1 MRMLLIHSDYLEYE
15 VKDKALKNPEPISEE
30 QKKGRL
36 EEVLAVFISVEKVDE
51 TNPDEVVEKAVNE
64 IKDVASQVKAENV
77 FVYPFA
83 HLSSELAKPDIALE
97 VLREVEEKLREEGF
111 NVKRAPFGYYKA
123 FKLSCKGHPLAELS
137 RTIVPSGEAKAEEEI
152 PEALKK
158 EEEELVSYWYIL
170 TPEGELIE
178 VDKFDF
184 TGHEN
189 LRKFANYEISK
200 SRIADR
206 EPPHVRIMLEQELV
220 DYEPGSDPGN
230 LRYYP
235 KGRLIKGLLEQYVT
249 EKVVEYGAMEVE
261 TPIMYDFEHPALE
274 KYLNR
279 FPARQ
284 YIVKSGDKKFFLR
297 FAACFGQFLIKKDAI
312 ISYRNLPLRMY
323 ELTRYSFR
331 REKSGELSGLR
342 RLRAFTMPDM
352 HTVARD
358 LKQAMAEFKKQY
370 KLSMEVLKGVGLTP
384 EDYEVAIRFTE
395 DFWNENRDFIV
406 ELAKII
412 GKPVLIEMWKQR
424 FFYFILKFEF
434 NFVDN
439 LDKAA
444 ALSTV
449 QIDVEN
455 AERFGITYYDE
466 DGKEKYPLI
475 LHCSPS
481 GAIERV
487 MYAILEKQA
496 KLQSKGIKP
505 MFPLWLSPIQVR
517 VIPVSEEV
525 LDYALYVAGKLE
537 GAKIRVDVDDTSD
550 RLNKKIRKAEKEWIP
565 YVIVVGRNEK
575 EQNTITVRRRSDGKQ
590 GEMQL
595 EDLIREIRSQTE
607 GFPYKPRPLPLLLSK
622 RPKFRG

>member
-15 VKDKALKNPEPISEE
+15 VKDKALKKPEEISEE

-36 EEVLAVFISVEKVDE
+36 EEVLAAFISVEKIDE
-51 TNPDEVVEKAVNE
+51 QNPEEVVEKAVKE
-64 IKDVASQVKAENV
+64 IEDVASQVKTKNM

-83 HLSSELAKPDIALE
+83 HLSSELGSPDIALKILKE
-97 VLREVEEKLREEGF
+97 IEERLKEKGY
-111 NVKRAPFGYYKA
+111 NVRRAPFGYYKA

-137 RTIVPSGEAKAEEEI
+137 RTITPGEAKKGEEV

-158 EEEELVSYWYIL
+158 EEELVSYWYIL

-184 TGHEN
+184 SGHEN
-189 LRKFANYEISK
+189 LKKFANYEISK
-200 SRIADR
+200 SRVAEK
-206 EPPHVRIMLEQELV
+206 EPPHVKMMLEQELV
-220 DYEPGSDPGN
+220 DYEEGSDPGN

-235 KGRLIKGLLEQYVT
+235 KGRLIKSLLENYVT
-249 EKVVEYGAMEVE
+249 EKVIEYGAMEVE

-284 YIVKSGDKKFFLR
+284 YVVKSGDKKFFLR
-297 FAACFGQFLIKKDAI
+297 FAACFGQFLIKKDAT
-312 ISYRNLPLRMY
+312 ISYRHLPLRMY

-331 REKSGELSGLR
+331 REKRGELSGLR

-352 HTVARD
+352 HTVAKD
-358 LKQAMAEFKKQY
+358 LQQAMEEFKKQY
-370 KLSMEVLKGVGLTP
+370 KLSMEVLRGVGLTP

-395 DFWNENRDFIV
+395 DFWNENKDFIV
-406 ELAKII
+406 ELARII

-455 AERFGITYYDE
+455 AQRFGITYYDE
-466 DGKEKYPLI
+466 NGEEKYPLI

-496 KLQSKGIKP
+496 KLMKQGKKP
-505 MFPLWLSPIQVR
+505 MYPLWLSPIQVR
-517 VIPVSEEV
+517 VIPVSDKY

-537 GAKIRVDVDDTSD
+537 GAKIRVDVDDRNE
-550 RLNKKIRKAEKEWIP
+550 RLNKKIREAEKEWVP
-565 YVIVVGRNEK
+565 YIVVVGENEK
-575 EQNTITVRRRSDGKQ
+575 RMGVITVRKREGGQ
-590 GEMQL
+590 YEMHI
-595 EDLIREIRSQTE
+595 EDLIKEIKQKTE
-607 GFPYKPRPLPLLLSK
+607 GFPYKPRPLPLLVSM

>member
-15 VKDKALKNPEPISEE
+15 VKDRAIRNPEPIGDEE
-30 QKKGRL
+30 RKGRL
-36 EEVLAVFISVEKVDE
+36 DEVLAVFVSVEKVDE
-51 TNPDEVVEKAVNE
+51 GGQEEVVEKALAE
-64 IKDVASQVKAENV
+64 IKDVAGRVGTKKV

-83 HLSSELAKPDIALE
+83 HLSSELAEPGTALE
-97 VLREVEEKLREEGF
+97 ILRMIEKRLREEGF
-111 NVKRAPFGYYKA
+111 EVKRAPFGYYKA

-137 RTIVPSGEAKAEEEI
+137 RTIVPEGKVNVEERNV
-152 PEALKK
+152 ALEK
-158 EEEELVSYWYIL
+158 EEELKSYWYVL
-170 TPEGELIE
+170 TPEGELVE
-178 VDKFDF
+178 VEKFDF

-189 LRKFANYEISK
+189 LRKFANYEINK
-200 SRIADR
+200 NRAADK
-206 EPPHVRIMLEQELV
+206 EPPHVRIMLEHELA

-249 EKVVEYGAMEVE
+249 EKVIEYGAMEVE

-284 YIVKSGDKKFFLR
+284 YVVKSGDKKFFLR
-297 FAACFGQFLIKKDAI
+297 FAACFGQFLIKKDAT

-331 REKSGELSGLR
+331 REKRGELSGLR

-352 HTVARD
+352 HTVAGD
-358 LKQAMAEFKKQY
+358 LRQAMDEFKKQY
-370 KLSMEVLKGVGLTP
+370 RLSMEVLKGVGLTP
-384 EDYEVAIRFTE
+384 EDYEVAIRFTR
-395 DFWNENRDFIV
+395 DFWEAHRDFIV
-406 ELAKII
+406 ELARII
-412 GKPVLIEMWKQR
+412 NKPVLVEMWDQR

-466 DGKEKYPLI
+466 EGKERYPLI

-487 MYAILEKQA
+487 MYAMLEKQA
-496 KLQSKGIKP
+496 RLQAKGVKP
-505 MFPLWLSPIQVR
+505 AFPLWLSPIQAR
-517 VIPVSEEV
+517 VIPVDEGV

-537 GAKIRVDVDDTSD
+537 GAGIRVDVDDTGD
-550 RLNKKIRKAEKEWIP
+550 RLGKKIRKAEKEWIP
-565 YVIVVGRNEK
+565 YIIVVGGREK
-575 EQNTITVRRRSDGKQ
+575 EGNTITVRKRSGENR
-590 GEMQL
+590 EMQL
-595 EDLIREIRSQTE
+595 EDLIREIKGQTE
-607 GFPYKPRPLPLLLSK
+607 GFPYRPRPLPLLLSR

>member
-15 VKDKALKNPEPISEE
+15 VKDKALKKPEEISEE

-36 EEVLAVFISVEKVDE
+36 EEVLAAFISVEKIDE
-51 TNPDEVVEKAVNE
+51 QNPEEVVEKAVKE
-64 IKDVASQVKAENV
+64 IEDVASQVKTKNI

-83 HLSSELAKPDIALE
+83 HLSSELGSPDIALKILKE
-97 VLREVEEKLREEGF
+97 IEERLKEKGY
-111 NVKRAPFGYYKA
+111 NVRRAPFGYYKA

-137 RTIVPSGEAKAEEEI
+137 RTITPGEAKKGEEV

-158 EEEELVSYWYIL
+158 EEELVSYWYIL

-184 TGHEN
+184 SGHEN
-189 LRKFANYEISK
+189 LKKFANYEISK
-200 SRIADR
+200 SRVAEK
-206 EPPHVRIMLEQELV
+206 EPPHVKMMLEQELV
-220 DYEPGSDPGN
+220 DYEEGSDPGN

-235 KGRLIKGLLEQYVT
+235 KGRLIKSLLENYVT
-249 EKVVEYGAMEVE
+249 EKVIEYGAMEVE

-284 YIVKSGDKKFFLR
+284 YVVKSGDKKFFLR
-297 FAACFGQFLIKKDAI
+297 FAACFGQFLIKKDAT
-312 ISYRNLPLRMY
+312 ISYRHLPLRMY

-331 REKSGELSGLR
+331 REKRGELSGLR

-352 HTVARD
+352 HTVAKD
-358 LKQAMAEFKKQY
+358 LQQAMEEFKKQY
-370 KLSMEVLKGVGLTP
+370 KLSMEVLRGVGLTP

-395 DFWNENRDFIV
+395 DFWNENKDFIV
-406 ELAKII
+406 ELARII
-412 GKPVLIEMWKQR
+412 GKPVLIEMWKQK

-455 AERFGITYYDE
+455 AQRFGITYYDE
-466 DGKEKYPLI
+466 NGEEKYPLI

-496 KLQSKGIKP
+496 KLMKQGKKP
-505 MFPLWLSPIQVR
+505 MYPLWLSPIQVR
-517 VIPVSEEV
+517 VIPVSDKY

-537 GAKIRVDVDDTSD
+537 GAKIRVDVDDRNE
-550 RLNKKIRKAEKEWIP
+550 RLNKKIREAEKEWVP
-565 YVIVVGRNEK
+565 YIVVVGENEK
-575 EQNTITVRRRSDGKQ
+575 RMGVITVRKREGGQ
-590 GEMQL
+590 YEMHI
-595 EDLIREIRSQTE
+595 EDLIKEIKQKTE
-607 GFPYKPRPLPLLLSK
+607 GFPYKPRPLPLLVSM

>member
-15 VKDKALKNPEPISEE
+15 VKDKALKKPEEISKE

-36 EEVLAVFISVEKVDE
+36 DEVLAVFVSVEKVDE
-51 TNPDEVVEKAVNE
+51 QNPEEVVEKAVAE
-64 IKDVASQVKAENV
+64 IKDVASQVKAQNI

-83 HLSSELAKPDIALE
+83 HLSSELASPDAALKI
-97 VLREVEEKLREEGF
+97 LKAIEEKLKEEDF

-123 FKLSCKGHPLAELS
+123 FRISCKGHPLAELS
-137 RTIVPSGEAKAEEEI
+137 RTVVPGEVKKEEEI

-158 EEEELVSYWYIL
+158 EEELVSYWYIL

-184 TGHEN
+184 TGYEN
-189 LRKFANYEISK
+189 LKKFANYEISK
-200 SRIADR
+200 SRIAEK
-206 EPPHVRIMLEQELV
+206 EPPHVKIMLEQELV

-235 KGRLIKGLLEQYVT
+235 KGRLIKSLLEQYVT
-249 EKVVEYGAMEVE
+249 EKVIEYGAMEVE

-284 YIVKSGDKKFFLR
+284 YIVKSGDKKYFLR
-297 FAACFGQFLIKKDAI
+297 FAACFGQFLIKKDAT
-312 ISYRNLPLRMY
+312 ISYKHLPLRMY

-331 REKSGELSGLR
+331 REKRGELSGLR

-352 HTVARD
+352 HTVAKD
-358 LKQAMAEFKKQY
+358 LKQAMEEFKKQY

-395 DFWNENRDFIV
+395 DFWNENKDFII
-406 ELAKII
+406 ELVKII

-496 KLQSKGIKP
+496 KLRNQGKKP
-505 MFPLWLSPIQVR
+505 MYPLWLSPIQVR
-517 VIPVSEEV
+517 VIPVGEEY
-525 LDYALYVAGKLE
+525 LDYALYIAGRLE
-537 GAKIRVDVDDTSD
+537 GAKIRADVDDTSD
-550 RLNKKIRKAEKEWIP
+550 RLTKKIRRAEKEWIP
-565 YVIVVGRNEK
+565 YIIVVGENEK
-575 EQNTITVRRRSDGKQ
+575 RQGIITVRKREDGRQ
-590 GEMQL
+590 YEMQL
-595 EDLIREIRSQTE
+595 EDLIKEIRQKTE
-607 GFPYKPRPLPLLLSK
+607 GFPYKPRPLPLLLSQ

>member
-30 QKKGRL
+30 QRKGRL
-36 EEVLAVFISVEKVDE
+36 DEVLAVFISVERVDE
-51 TNPDEVVEKAVNE
+51 TNPEEVVEKALTE
-64 IKDVASQVKAENV
+64 IKDVAGQVKASRV

-83 HLSSELAKPDIALE
+83 HLSSELAKPDVALD
-97 VLREVEEKLREEGF
+97 VLRKLEERLREEGF
-111 NVKRAPFGYYKA
+111 EVKRAPFGYYKA

-137 RTIVPSGEAKAEEEI
+137 RTIVPTGEVKAEEV

-158 EEEELVSYWYIL
+158 EEELVSYWYIL

-206 EPPHVRIMLEQELV
+206 EPPHVRIMLDHELV

-284 YIVKSGDKKFFLR
+284 YVVKSGDKKFFLR
-297 FAACFGQFLIKKDAI
+297 FAACFGQFLIKKDAT
-312 ISYRNLPLRMY
+312 ISYRHLPLRMY

-352 HTVARD
+352 HTVAKD

-384 EDYEVAIRFTE
+384 EDYEVAIRFTR
-395 DFWNENRDFIV
+395 DFWEANKDFVV
-406 ELAKII
+406 ELARII
-412 GKPVLIEMWKQR
+412 GKPVLIEMWDQR

-455 AERFGITYYDE
+455 AQRFGITYYDE
-466 DGKEKYPLI
+466 EGKEKHPLI

-496 KLQSKGIKP
+496 KLQAKGVKP
-505 MFPLWLSPIQVR
+505 MLPLWLSPIQVR
-517 VIPVSEEV
+517 VIPVSDEV

-537 GAKIRVDVDDTSD
+537 GAKIRVDVDDTGD

-590 GEMQL
+590 VEMQL
-595 EDLIREIRSQTE
+595 EDLIKEIRSQTE

>member
-1 MRMLLIHSDYLEYE
+1 MRILLIHSDYLEYE
-15 VKDKALKNPEPISEE
+15 VKDKALKKPEEISEN

-36 EEVLAVFISVEKVDE
+36 DEVLAVFMSVEKVDE
-51 TNPDEVVEKAVNE
+51 QNPEEIVEKAVKE
-64 IKDVASQVKAENV
+64 IEEVVSQVKTNNI

-83 HLSSELAKPDIALE
+83 HLSSELGSPEVALRILKE
-97 VLREVEEKLREEGF
+97 IENELKNKGY
-111 NVKRAPFGYYKA
+111 NVRRAPFGYYKA

-137 RTIVPSGEAKAEEEI
+137 RTIVPGEAKKEEEV

-158 EEEELVSYWYIL
+158 EEELVSYWYIL
-170 TPEGELIE
+170 TPEGELVE

-184 TGHEN
+184 SGYEN
-189 LRKFANYEISK
+189 LKKFANYEINK
-200 SRIADR
+200 SRVVTE
-206 EPPHVRIMLEQELV
+206 EPPHVKIMLEQELV
-220 DYEPGSDPGN
+220 DYEEGSDPGN

-235 KGRLIKGLLEQYVT
+235 KGRLIKSLLENYVT
-249 EKVVEYGAMEVE
+249 EKVIEYGAMEVE

-284 YIVKSGDKKFFLR
+284 YVVKSGDKRFFLR
-297 FAACFGQFLIKKDAI
+297 FAACFGQFLIKKDAT
-312 ISYRNLPLRMY
+312 ISYRHLPLRMY

-331 REKSGELSGLR
+331 REKRGELSGLR

-352 HTVARD
+352 HTVAKN
-358 LKQAMAEFKKQY
+358 LQQAMEEFKKQY

-395 DFWNENRDFIV
+395 DFWNENKDFIV
-406 ELAKII
+406 DLTRII

-455 AERFGITYYDE
+455 SQRFGITYYDE
-466 DGKEKYPLI
+466 EGQEKYPLL

-496 KLQSKGIKP
+496 KLMKKGKKP
-505 MFPLWLSPIQVR
+505 MYPLWLSPIQVR
-517 VIPVSEEV
+517 VIPVSEKY
-525 LDYALYVAGKLE
+525 LDYALYIAGKLE
-537 GAKIRVDVDDTSD
+537 GAKIRADVDDRNE
-550 RLNKKIRKAEKEWIP
+550 RLNKKIREAEKEWIP
-565 YVIVVGRNEK
+565 YIIVVGENEK
-575 EQNTITVRRRSDGKQ
+575 RMGVITVRKREDNKQ
-590 GEMQL
+590 YEIHV
-595 EDLIREIRSQTE
+595 EDLIKEIRQKTE
-607 GFPYKPRPLPLLLSK
+607 GFPYKPRPLPPLVSM

>member
-1 MRMLLIHSDYLEYE
+1 MRLLLIHSDYVEYE
-15 VKDKALKNPEPISEE
+15 VRDKAIKNPEPVPEE
-30 QKKGRL
+30 KLKGRL
-36 EEVLAVFISVEKVDE
+36 DEVLVAFASVEKYDE
-51 TNPDEVVEKAVNE
+51 ADPEFVVSKAVSE
-64 IKDVASQVKAENV
+64 IENV
-77 FVYPFA
+77 AEQVGTGRIMVYPFA
-83 HLSSELAKPDIALE
+83 HLSSELGKPDVALKI
-97 VLREVEEKLREEGF
+97 LREVEEKLKEDGYDVE
-111 NVKRAPFGYYKA
+111 RAPFGYYKA

-137 RTIVPSGEAKAEEEI
+137 RTIRPETAGEVEERNV
-152 PEALKK
+152 ALEK
-158 EEEELVSYWYIL
+158 EEKELRSYWYIL
-170 TPEGELIE
+170 TPEGELVE

-200 SRIADR
+200 SRVADR
-206 EPPHVRIMLEQELV
+206 EPPHVRLMLEHELV
-220 DYEPGSDPGN
+220 DYEPGSDGGN

-235 KGRLIKGLLEQYVT
+235 KGRLIKALLEQYVT
-249 EKVVEYGAMEVE
+249 EKVINYGAMEVE

-352 HTVARD
+352 HTVAAD
-358 LKQAMAEFKKQY
+358 LKQAMDEFKKQY
-370 KLSMEVLKGVGLTP
+370 KLSMEVLEGIGLTP
-384 EDYEVAIRFTE
+384 KDYEAAVRFTR
-395 DFWNENRDFIV
+395 DFWEEHRDFIV

-412 GKPVLIEMWKQR
+412 GKPILIEMWDQR

-466 DGKEKYPLI
+466 EGKERYPLI

-487 MYAILEKQA
+487 MYAILEHQA
-496 KLQSKGIKP
+496 KLQAKGIKP

-517 VIPVSEEV
+517 VIPVNEEFM
-525 LDYALYVAGKLE
+525 DYALYVAGVIE
-537 GAKIRVDVDDTSD
+537 GEGVRVDIDDTSD
-550 RLNKKIRKAEKEWIP
+550 RLGKKIRKAEKEWIP
-565 YVIVVGRNEK
+565 YIVVVGANEK
-575 EQNTITVRRRSDGKQ
+575 EQGTITVRRREDGGQ
-590 GEMQL
+590 VEL
-595 EDLIREIRSQTE
+595 RVEELIREIKAKTE
-607 GFPYKPRPLPLLLSK
+607 GFPKRPRPLPLLLSR

>member
-15 VKDKALKNPEPISEE
+15 VKDKALKNPEPIGEE

-36 EEVLAVFISVEKVDE
+36 EEVLAVFMSVEKADE
-51 TNPDEVVEKAVNE
+51 TNPDEVVEKAVIE
-64 IKDVASQVKAENV
+64 IKDVASQVKADRI

-83 HLSSELAKPDIALE
+83 HLSSELAKPDVALK
-97 VLREVEEKLREEGF
+97 VLQRIEERLREESF
-111 NVKRAPFGYYKA
+111 EVKRAPFGYYKA

-137 RTIVPSGEAKAEEEI
+137 RTIVPNGEAVLKEERNI
-152 PEALKK
+152 ALEK
-158 EEEELVSYWYIL
+158 EEELKSYWYVL
-170 TPEGELIE
+170 TPEGELVE
-178 VDKFDF
+178 VEKFDF

-200 SRIADR
+200 NRIADR
-206 EPPHVRIMLEQELV
+206 EPPHVRFMLEHELV
-220 DYEPGSDPGN
+220 DYEPGSDGGN

-249 EKVVEYGAMEVE
+249 EKVIEYGAMEVE

-284 YIVKSGDKKFFLR
+284 YVVKSGDKKFFLR
-297 FAACFGQFLIKKDAI
+297 FAACFGQFLIKKDAT

-352 HTVARD
+352 HTVAKD
-358 LKQAMAEFKKQY
+358 LKQAMDEFKKQY
-370 KLSMEVLKGVGLTP
+370 KLSMEVLRGVGLTP
-384 EDYEVAIRFTE
+384 EDYEVAIRFTR
-395 DFWNENRDFIV
+395 DFWEENRDFVIG
-406 ELAKII
+406 LTNII
-412 GKPVLIEMWKQR
+412 GKPVLIEMWDQR

-455 AERFGITYYDE
+455 AERFGITYYNE
-466 DGKEKYPLI
+466 EGKEEYPLI

-496 KLQSKGIKP
+496 KLQAKGVKP
-505 MFPLWLSPIQVR
+505 SFPLWLSPIQVR
-517 VIPVSEEV
+517 VIPVGEDV
-525 LDYALYVAGKLE
+525 MDYALYVAGKLE
-537 GAKIRVDVDDTSD
+537 GAKIRVDVDDTND

-565 YVIVVGRNEK
+565 YIVVVGRNEK
-575 EQNTITVRRRSDGKQ
+575 EQNTVTVRRRSGGRQ
-590 GEMQL
+590 VEMQL
-595 EDLIREIRSQTE
+595 EDLIKEIKGQIE
-607 GFPYKPRPLPLLLSK
+607 GFPYRPRPLPLLLSR
-622 RPKFRG
+622 RPRFRG

>member
-15 VKDKALKNPEPISEE
+15 VKDKALKNPEPIKSED
-30 QKKGRL
+30 KKGRL
-36 EEVLAVFISVEKVDE
+36 DEVLAVFISVEKADE
-51 TNPDEVVEKAVNE
+51 TNPEEVVEKALTE
-64 IKDVASQVKAENV
+64 IKDVAGQIKVSRV

-83 HLSSELAKPDIALE
+83 HLSSELAKPDVALE
-97 VLREVEEKLREEGF
+97 VLRKIEEKLKEEGF
-111 NVKRAPFGYYKA
+111 EVKRAPFGYYKA

-137 RTIVPSGEAKAEEEI
+137 RTIIPTGEVKAEEV
-152 PEALKK
+152 PEALKR
-158 EEEELVSYWYIL
+158 EEELVSYWYIL

-206 EPPHVRIMLEQELV
+206 EPPHVRIMLDHELV

-284 YIVKSGDKKFFLR
+284 YVVKSGDKKFFLR
-297 FAACFGQFLIKKDAI
+297 FAACFGQFLIKKDAT
-312 ISYRNLPLRMY
+312 ISYRHLPLRMY

-352 HTVARD
+352 HTVAKD
-358 LKQAMAEFKKQY
+358 LKQAMDEFKKQY
-370 KLSMEVLKGVGLTP
+370 KLSMEVLRGVGLTP
-384 EDYEVAIRFTE
+384 DDYEVAIRFTE
-395 DFWNENRDFIV
+395 DFWNENRDFVV
-406 ELAKII
+406 ELARII

-455 AERFGITYYDE
+455 AQRFGIAYYDE
-466 DGKEKYPLI
+466 EGKERHPLI

-487 MYAILEKQA
+487 MYAVLEKQA
-496 KLQSKGIKP
+496 KLQAKGVKP
-505 MFPLWLSPIQVR
+505 MLPLWLSPIQVR
-517 VIPVSEEV
+517 VIPVSDEV

-537 GAKIRVDVDDTSD
+537 GAKIRVDVDDTGD

-565 YVIVVGRNEK
+565 YVVVVGRNEK

-590 GEMQL
+590 VEMQL

-607 GFPYKPRPLPLLLSK
+607 GFPYKPRPLPLLLSR

>member
-1 MRMLLIHSDYLEYE
+1 MRILLIHSDYLEYE
-15 VKDKALKNPEPISEE
+15 VKDKALKKPEEISEN

-36 EEVLAVFISVEKVDE
+36 DEVLAVFMSVEKVDE
-51 TNPDEVVEKAVNE
+51 QNPEEIVKKAVKEIEEVV
-64 IKDVASQVKAENV
+64 SQVKTNNI

-83 HLSSELAKPDIALE
+83 HLSSELGSPEVALRILKE
-97 VLREVEEKLREEGF
+97 IENELKNKGY
-111 NVKRAPFGYYKA
+111 NVRRAPFGYYKA

-137 RTIVPSGEAKAEEEI
+137 RTIVPGEAKKEEEV

-158 EEEELVSYWYIL
+158 EEELVSYWYIL
-170 TPEGELIE
+170 TPEGELVE

-184 TGHEN
+184 SGYEN
-189 LRKFANYEISK
+189 LKKFANYEINK
-200 SRIADR
+200 SRVVTE
-206 EPPHVRIMLEQELV
+206 EPPHVKIMLEQELV
-220 DYEPGSDPGN
+220 DYEEGSDPGN

-235 KGRLIKGLLEQYVT
+235 KGRLIKSLLENYVT
-249 EKVVEYGAMEVE
+249 EKVIEYGAMEVE

-284 YIVKSGDKKFFLR
+284 YVVKSGDKRFFLR
-297 FAACFGQFLIKKDAI
+297 FAACFGQFLIKKDAT
-312 ISYRNLPLRMY
+312 ISYRHLPLRMY

-331 REKSGELSGLR
+331 REKRGELSGLR

-352 HTVARD
+352 HTVAKN
-358 LKQAMAEFKKQY
+358 LQQAMEEFKKQY

-395 DFWNENRDFIV
+395 DFWNENKDFIV
-406 ELAKII
+406 DLTRII

-455 AERFGITYYDE
+455 PQRFGITYYDE
-466 DGKEKYPLI
+466 EGQEKYPLL

-496 KLQSKGIKP
+496 KLMKKGKKP
-505 MFPLWLSPIQVR
+505 MYPLWLSPIQVR
-517 VIPVSEEV
+517 VIPVSEKY
-525 LDYALYVAGKLE
+525 LDYALYIAGKLE
-537 GAKIRVDVDDTSD
+537 GAKIRADVDDRNE
-550 RLNKKIRKAEKEWIP
+550 RLNKKIREAEKEWIP
-565 YVIVVGRNEK
+565 YIIVVGENEK
-575 EQNTITVRRRSDGKQ
+575 RMGVITVRKREDNKQ
-590 GEMQL
+590 YEIHV
-595 EDLIREIRSQTE
+595 EDLIKEIRQKTE
-607 GFPYKPRPLPLLLSK
+607 GFPHKPRPLPPLVSM

>member
-15 VKDKALKNPEPISEE
+15 VKDRALKNPEPISEE

-36 EEVLAVFISVEKVDE
+36 DEVLAVFISVEKVDE
-51 TNPDEVVEKAVNE
+51 TNPEEVVEKALTE
-64 IKDVASQVKAENV
+64 IKDVAGQVKANRV

-83 HLSSELAKPDIALE
+83 HLSSELAKPDVALD
-97 VLREVEEKLREEGF
+97 VLRKLEERLRDEGF
-111 NVKRAPFGYYKA
+111 EVKRAPFGYYKA

-137 RTIVPSGEAKAEEEI
+137 RTIVPTGEVKAEEV

-158 EEEELVSYWYIL
+158 EEELVSYWYIL
-170 TPEGELIE
+170 TPEGELID

-206 EPPHVRIMLEQELV
+206 EPPHVRIMLDHELV

-284 YIVKSGDKKFFLR
+284 YVVKSGDKKFFLR
-297 FAACFGQFLIKKDAI
+297 FAACFGQFLIKKDAT
-312 ISYRNLPLRMY
+312 ISYRHLPLRMY

-352 HTVARD
+352 HTVAKD
-358 LKQAMAEFKKQY
+358 LQQAMAEFKKQY
-370 KLSMEVLKGVGLTP
+370 KLSMEVLRGVGLTP
-384 EDYEVAIRFTE
+384 EDYEVAIRFTK
-395 DFWNENRDFIV
+395 DFWEGNRDFVV
-406 ELAKII
+406 ELARII
-412 GKPVLIEMWKQR
+412 GKPVLIEMWDQR

-466 DGKEKYPLI
+466 EGKERHPLI

-496 KLQSKGIKP
+496 KLQAKGVKP
-505 MFPLWLSPIQVR
+505 MLPLWLSPIQVR
-517 VIPVSEEV
+517 VIPVSDEV

-537 GAKIRVDVDDTSD
+537 GAKIRVDVDDTGD

-575 EQNTITVRRRSDGKQ
+575 EQNTITVRRRSDGRQ
-590 GEMQL
+590 TEMQL

>member
-1 MRMLLIHSDYLEYE
+1 MRILLIHSDYLEYE
-15 VKDKALKNPEPISEE
+15 VKDKALKKPEEISEN

-36 EEVLAVFISVEKVDE
+36 DEVLAVFMSVEKVDE
-51 TNPDEVVEKAVNE
+51 QNPEEIVEKAVKE
-64 IKDVASQVKAENV
+64 IEEVVSQVKTNNI

-83 HLSSELAKPDIALE
+83 HLSSELGSPDLALKILKE
-97 VLREVEEKLREEGF
+97 IENELKNKGY
-111 NVKRAPFGYYKA
+111 NVRRAPFGYYKA

-137 RTIVPSGEAKAEEEI
+137 RTIVPGEAKKEEEV

-158 EEEELVSYWYIL
+158 EEELVSYWYIL
-170 TPEGELIE
+170 TPEGELVE

-184 TGHEN
+184 SGYEN
-189 LRKFANYEISK
+189 LKKFANYEINK
-200 SRIADR
+200 SRVVTE
-206 EPPHVRIMLEQELV
+206 EPPHVKIMLEQELV
-220 DYEPGSDPGN
+220 DYEEGSDPGN

-235 KGRLIKGLLEQYVT
+235 KGRLIKSLLENYVT
-249 EKVVEYGAMEVE
+249 EKVIEYGAMEVE

-284 YIVKSGDKKFFLR
+284 YVIKSGDKRFFLR
-297 FAACFGQFLIKKDAI
+297 FAACFGQFLIKKDAT
-312 ISYRNLPLRMY
+312 ISYRHLPLRMY

-331 REKSGELSGLR
+331 REKRGELSGLR

-352 HTVARD
+352 HTVAKN
-358 LKQAMAEFKKQY
+358 LQQAMEEFKKQY

-395 DFWNENRDFIV
+395 DFWNENKDFIV
-406 ELAKII
+406 DLTRII

-455 AERFGITYYDE
+455 SQRFGITYYDE
-466 DGKEKYPLI
+466 EGQEKYPLL

-496 KLQSKGIKP
+496 KLMKKGKKP
-505 MFPLWLSPIQVR
+505 MYPLWLSPIQVR
-517 VIPVSEEV
+517 VIPVSEKY
-525 LDYALYVAGKLE
+525 LDYALYIAGKLE
-537 GAKIRVDVDDTSD
+537 GAKIRADVDDRNE
-550 RLNKKIRKAEKEWIP
+550 RLNKKIREAEKEWIP
-565 YVIVVGRNEK
+565 YIIVVGENEK
-575 EQNTITVRRRSDGKQ
+575 RMGVITVRKREDNKQ
-590 GEMQL
+590 YEIHV
-595 EDLIREIRSQTE
+595 EDLIKEIRQKTE
-607 GFPYKPRPLPLLLSK
+607 GFPYKPRPLPPLVSM

>member
-15 VKDKALKNPEPISEE
+15 VKDKAIKKPEPIGDEK
-30 QKKGRL
+30 KKGRL
-36 EEVLAVFISVEKVDE
+36 EEVLAVFISVERVDE
-51 TNPDEVVEKAVNE
+51 SNPADVVLRAFEE
-64 IKDVASQVKAENV
+64 IKGVASQVKAENI
-77 FVYPFA
+77 FLYPFA
-83 HLSSELAKPDIALE
+83 HLSSELAKPEAALSILKE
-97 VLREVEEKLREEGF
+97 LEEKLREAGY

-123 FKLSCKGHPLAELS
+123 FRLSCKGHPLAELS
-137 RTIVPSGEAKAEEEI
+137 RTIVPAGEKVEEEVS
-152 PEALKK
+152 EALKK
-158 EEEELVSYWYIL
+158 EEELVSYWYIL

-178 VDKFDF
+178 VNKFDF

-200 SRIADR
+200 SRVAEK
-206 EPPHVRIMLEQELV
+206 EPPHVKIMLEQELV

-235 KGRLIKGLLEQYVT
+235 KGRLIKSLLEQYVT
-249 EKVVEYGAMEVE
+249 EKVIEYGAMEVE

-284 YIVKSGDKKFFLR
+284 YVVKSGDKKFFLR
-297 FAACFGQFLIKKDAI
+297 FAACFGQFLIKKDAT
-312 ISYRNLPLRMY
+312 ISYRHLPLRMY

-331 REKSGELSGLR
+331 REKRGELSGLR

-352 HTVARD
+352 HTVAKD
-358 LKQAMAEFKKQY
+358 LKQAMDEFKKQY
-370 KLSMEVLKGVGLTP
+370 KLSMEVLRGVGLTP

-395 DFWNENRDFIV
+395 DFWKENRDFV
-406 ELAKII
+406 VGLAKII

-466 DGKEKYPLI
+466 EGKERYPLI

-487 MYAILEKQA
+487 MYAVLEKQA
-496 KLQSKGIKP
+496 KLAKKGIKA
-505 MFPLWLSPIQVR
+505 MLPLWLSPIQVR
-517 VIPVSEEV
+517 IVPVSEEV

-565 YVIVVGRNEK
+565 YIIVVGEKEK
-575 EQNTITVRRRSDGKQ
+575 EQGTVTVRRRAGGQ
-590 GEMQL
+590 LEMQL
-595 EDLIREIRSQTE
+595 EDLIKEIRQQTE

>member
-1 MRMLLIHSDYLEYE
+1 MIPIEPTVVVRMRMLLIHSDYLEYE
-15 VKDKALKNPEPISEE
+15 VRDKAIKNPPEPINEE
-30 QKKGRL
+30 QRKGRL
-36 EEVLAVFISVEKVDE
+36 DEVLAVFASVEKVDE
-51 TNPDEVVEKAVNE
+51 VNPPDEVVEKALAE
-64 IKDVASQVKAENV
+64 IKDVAGQVKAERV

-83 HLSSELAKPDIALE
+83 HLSSDLAKPDVALD
-97 VLREVEEKLREEGF
+97 VLRKLEERLKEEGF
-111 NVKRAPFGYYKA
+111 EVRRAPFGYYKA
-123 FKLSCKGHPLAELS
+123 FRLSCKGGHPLAELS
-137 RTIVPSGEAKAEEEI
+137 RTVVPEGEVNKEERNV
-152 PEALKK
+152 ALEK
-158 EEEELVSYWYIL
+158 EEELKSYWYVL
-170 TPEGELIE
+170 TPEGELIDVE
-178 VDKFDF
+178 KFDF

-200 SRIADR
+200 NRVADR
-206 EPPHVRIMLEQELV
+206 EPPHVKLMLEHELV
-220 DYEPGSDPGN
+220 DYEPGSDAGN

-235 KGRLIKGLLEQYVT
+235 KGRLIKVSSSSTSPRRSSSTG
-249 EKVVEYGAMEVE
+249 GDGGRDA
-261 TPIMYDFEHPALE
+261 IMYDFEHPALE

-284 YIVKSGDKKFFLR
+284 YVVKSGDKKFFLR
-297 FAACFGQFLIKKDAI
+297 FAACFGQFLIKKDAT

-358 LKQAMAEFKKQY
+358 LKQAMDEFKKQY

-384 EDYEVAIRFTE
+384 EDYEVAIRFTR
-395 DFWNENRDFIV
+395 DFWEEHGDFIV

-412 GKPVLIEMWKQR
+412 GKPVLVEMWDQR

-466 DGKEKYPLI
+466 EGKERYPLI

-496 KLQSKGIKP
+496 KLQARGGLNQPSRSG
-505 MFPLWLSPIQVR
+505 SAR
-517 VIPVSEEV
+517 
-525 LDYALYVAGKLE
+525 Y
-537 GAKIRVDVDDTSD
+537 
-550 RLNKKIRKAEKEWIP
+550 RL
-565 YVIVVGRNEK
+565 G
-575 EQNTITVRRRSDGKQ
+575 
-590 GEMQL
+590 
-595 EDLIREIRSQTE
+595 
-607 GFPYKPRPLPLLLSK
+607 
-622 RPKFRG
+622 

>member
-15 VKDKALKNPEPISEE
+15 VKDKAIKKPEPIGDEK
-30 QKKGRL
+30 KKGRL
-36 EEVLAVFISVEKVDE
+36 EEVLAVFISVERVDE
-51 TNPDEVVEKAVNE
+51 SNPADVVLRAFEE
-64 IKDVASQVKAENV
+64 IKGVASQVKAENI
-77 FVYPFA
+77 FLYPFA
-83 HLSSELAKPDIALE
+83 HLSSELAKPEAALSILKE
-97 VLREVEEKLREEGF
+97 LEEKLREAGY

-123 FKLSCKGHPLAELS
+123 FRLSCKGHPLAELS
-137 RTIVPSGEAKAEEEI
+137 RTIVPAGEKVEEEVS
-152 PEALKK
+152 EALKK
-158 EEEELVSYWYIL
+158 EEELVSYWYIL

-178 VDKFDF
+178 VNKFDF

-200 SRIADR
+200 SRVAEK
-206 EPPHVRIMLEQELV
+206 EPPHVKIMLEQELV

-235 KGRLIKGLLEQYVT
+235 KGRLIKSLLEQYVT
-249 EKVVEYGAMEVE
+249 EKVIEYGAMEVE

-284 YIVKSGDKKFFLR
+284 YVVKSGDKKFFLR
-297 FAACFGQFLIKKDAI
+297 FAACFGQFLIKKDAT
-312 ISYRNLPLRMY
+312 ISYRHLPLRMY

-331 REKSGELSGLR
+331 REKRGELSGLR

-352 HTVARD
+352 HTVAKD
-358 LKQAMAEFKKQY
+358 LKQAMDEFKKQY
-370 KLSMEVLKGVGLTP
+370 KLSMEVLRGVGLTP

-395 DFWNENRDFIV
+395 DFWKENRDFV
-406 ELAKII
+406 VGLAKII

-455 AERFGITYYDE
+455 AERFGITYYD
-466 DGKEKYPLI
+466 
-475 LHCSPS
+475 
-481 GAIERV
+481 
-487 MYAILEKQA
+487 
-496 KLQSKGIKP
+496 
-505 MFPLWLSPIQVR
+505 
-517 VIPVSEEV
+517 
-525 LDYALYVAGKLE
+525 
-537 GAKIRVDVDDTSD
+537 
-550 RLNKKIRKAEKEWIP
+550 
-565 YVIVVGRNEK
+565 
-575 EQNTITVRRRSDGKQ
+575 
-590 GEMQL
+590 
-595 EDLIREIRSQTE
+595 
-607 GFPYKPRPLPLLLSK
+607 
-622 RPKFRG
+622 

>member
-1 MRMLLIHSDYLEYE
+1 MLLIHSDYLEYE
-15 VKDKALKNPEPISEE
+15 VKDKALSRPEEIGEE
-30 QKKGRL
+30 LRKGKM
-36 EEVLAVFISVEKVDE
+36 EEVLAVFTSVEKVDE
-51 TNPDEVVEKAVNE
+51 QNSDEIIEKAVKE
-64 IKDVASQVKAENV
+64 IRNVASQVKTQNI

-83 HLSSELAKPDIALE
+83 HLSSELASPDAALSI
-97 VLREVEEKLREEGF
+97 LKKLEEKLREEGF
-111 NVKRAPFGYYKA
+111 NVKKAPFGYYKA

-137 RTIVPSGEAKAEEEI
+137 RTIVPEAAKKEEV

-158 EEEELVSYWYIL
+158 EEELVSYWYIL

-189 LRKFANYEISK
+189 LKKFANYEIAK
-200 SRIADR
+200 SRIVTE
-206 EPPHVRIMLEQELV
+206 EPPHVKIMLDHELV
-220 DYEPGSDPGN
+220 DYEEGSDPGN

-235 KGRLIKGLLEQYVT
+235 KGRLIKSLLEQYVT
-249 EKVVEYGAMEVE
+249 ERVIEYGAMEVE
-261 TPIMYDFEHPALE
+261 TPIMYDFEHPAL
-274 KYLNR
+274 KRYLNR

-284 YIVKSGDKKFFLR
+284 YIVYSGDKKFFLR
-297 FAACFGQFLIKKDAI
+297 FAACFGQFLIKKDST
-312 ISYRNLPLRMY
+312 ISYRHLPLRMY

-331 REKSGELSGLR
+331 REKRGELSGLR

-352 HTVARD
+352 HTVAKD
-358 LKQAMAEFKKQY
+358 IEQAKEEFKKQY
-370 KLSMEVLKGVGLTP
+370 KLSMEVLKGVELSP

-455 AERFGITYYDE
+455 AQRFGITYYDE
-466 DGKEKYPLI
+466 NGLERHPLL

-487 MYAILEKQA
+487 MYAMLEKQA
-496 KLQSKGIKP
+496 KLTKKGKKA
-505 MFPLWLSPIQVR
+505 MYPLWLSPIQVR
-517 VIPVSEEV
+517 VIPVSEQY

-537 GAKIRVDVDDTSD
+537 GAKIRADIDDRNE
-550 RLNKKIRKAEKEWIP
+550 RLNKKIREAEKEWIP
-565 YVIVVGRNEK
+565 YIIVVGESEK
-575 EQNTITVRRRSDGKQ
+575 RQNIISVRKREDRKQ
-590 GEMQL
+590 FEMQL
-595 EDLIREIRSQTE
+595 EDLIKEIKQKTE
-607 GFPYKPRPLPLLLSK
+607 GFPYRPRPLPLLLSK

>member
-1 MRMLLIHSDYLEYE
+1 MRILLIHSDYLEYE
-15 VKDKALKNPEPISEE
+15 VKDKALKKPEEISEN

-36 EEVLAVFISVEKVDE
+36 DEVLAVFMSVEKVDE
-51 TNPDEVVEKAVNE
+51 QNPEEIVGKAVKEIEEVV
-64 IKDVASQVKAENV
+64 SQVKTNNI

-83 HLSSELAKPDIALE
+83 HLSSELGSPDVALRILKE
-97 VLREVEEKLREEGF
+97 IENELKNKGY
-111 NVKRAPFGYYKA
+111 NVRRAPFGYYKA

-137 RTIVPSGEAKAEEEI
+137 RTIVPGEAKKEEEV

-158 EEEELVSYWYIL
+158 EEELVSYWYIL
-170 TPEGELIE
+170 TPEGELVE

-184 TGHEN
+184 SGYEN
-189 LRKFANYEISK
+189 LKKFANYEINK
-200 SRIADR
+200 SRVVTE
-206 EPPHVRIMLEQELV
+206 EPPHVKIMLEQELV
-220 DYEPGSDPGN
+220 DYEEGSDPGN

-235 KGRLIKGLLEQYVT
+235 KGRLIKSLLENYVT
-249 EKVVEYGAMEVE
+249 EKVIEYGAMEVE

-284 YIVKSGDKKFFLR
+284 YVVKSGDKRFFLR
-297 FAACFGQFLIKKDAI
+297 FAACFGQFLIKKDAT
-312 ISYRNLPLRMY
+312 ISYRHLPLRMY

-331 REKSGELSGLR
+331 REKRGELSGLR

-352 HTVARD
+352 HTVAKN
-358 LKQAMAEFKKQY
+358 LQQAMEEFKKQY

-395 DFWNENRDFIV
+395 DFWNENKDFIV
-406 ELAKII
+406 DLTGII

-455 AERFGITYYDE
+455 SQRFGITYYDE
-466 DGKEKYPLI
+466 EGQEKYPLL

-496 KLQSKGIKP
+496 KLMKKGKKP
-505 MFPLWLSPIQVR
+505 MYPLWLSPIQVR
-517 VIPVSEEV
+517 VIPVSEKY
-525 LDYALYVAGKLE
+525 LDYALYIAGKLE
-537 GAKIRVDVDDTSD
+537 GAKIRADVDDRNE
-550 RLNKKIRKAEKEWIP
+550 RLNKKIREAEKEWIP
-565 YVIVVGRNEK
+565 YIIVVGENEK
-575 EQNTITVRRRSDGKQ
+575 RMGVITVRKREDNKQ
-590 GEMQL
+590 YEIHV
-595 EDLIREIRSQTE
+595 EDLIKEIRQKTE
-607 GFPYKPRPLPLLLSK
+607 GFPHKPRPLPPLVSM

>member
-1 MRMLLIHSDYLEYE
+1 MRTLLIHSDYLEYE
-15 VKDKALKNPEPISEE
+15 VKDKALKKPEEISEE

-36 EEVLAVFISVEKVDE
+36 EEVLAAFISVEKVDE
-51 TNPDEVVEKAVNE
+51 QNPEEVVEKAVKE
-64 IKDVASQVKAENV
+64 IEDVASQVKTKNI

-83 HLSSELAKPDIALE
+83 HLSSELGSPDIALKILKE
-97 VLREVEEKLREEGF
+97 IEEKLKGKGY

-137 RTIVPSGEAKAEEEI
+137 RTIIPSEAKKEEEV

-158 EEEELVSYWYIL
+158 EEELISYWYIL

-184 TGHEN
+184 SGHEN
-189 LRKFANYEISK
+189 LKKFANYEISK
-200 SRIADR
+200 SRVAEK
-206 EPPHVRIMLEQELV
+206 EPPHVKMMLEQELV
-220 DYEPGSDPGN
+220 DYEEGSDPGN

-235 KGRLIKGLLEQYVT
+235 KGRLIKSLLENYVT
-249 EKVVEYGAMEVE
+249 EKVIEYGAMEVE

-284 YIVKSGDKKFFLR
+284 YVVKSGDKKFFLR
-297 FAACFGQFLIKKDAI
+297 FAACFGQFLIKKDAT
-312 ISYRNLPLRMY
+312 ISYRHLPLRMY

-331 REKSGELSGLR
+331 REKRGELSGLR

-352 HTVARD
+352 HTVAKD
-358 LKQAMAEFKKQY
+358 LQQAMEEFKKQY
-370 KLSMEVLKGVGLTP
+370 KLSMEVLRGVGLTP

-395 DFWNENRDFIV
+395 DFWNENKDFIV
-406 ELAKII
+406 ELARII

-455 AERFGITYYDE
+455 AQRFGITYYDE
-466 DGKEKYPLI
+466 NGEEKYPLI

-496 KLQSKGIKP
+496 KLMKQGKKP
-505 MFPLWLSPIQVR
+505 MYPLWLSPIQVR
-517 VIPVSEEV
+517 VIPVSDKY

-537 GAKIRVDVDDTSD
+537 GAKIRVDVDDRNE
-550 RLNKKIRKAEKEWIP
+550 RLNKKIREAEKEWVP
-565 YVIVVGRNEK
+565 YIVVVGENEK
-575 EQNTITVRRRSDGKQ
+575 RMGVITVRKREGGQ
-590 GEMQL
+590 YEMHI
-595 EDLIREIRSQTE
+595 EDLIKEIKQKTE
-607 GFPYKPRPLPLLLSK
+607 GFPYKPRPLPLLVSM

>member
-15 VKDKALKNPEPISEE
+15 VKERAIKNPEPIGEGE
-30 QKKGRL
+30 KRGRL
-36 EEVLAVFISVEKVDE
+36 DEVLVVFISAEKIDE
-51 TNPDEVVEKAVNE
+51 ANPEEVVEKAVVE
-64 IKDVASQVKAENV
+64 IKDVAGQVKAERI

-83 HLSSELAKPDIALE
+83 HLSSELAKPDAAIKIIK
-97 VLREVEEKLREEGF
+97 EVEEKLKEKGYE
-111 NVKRAPFGYYKA
+111 VKRAPFGYYKA

-137 RTIVPSGEAKAEEEI
+137 RTIIPGEGMVREERNI
-152 PEALKK
+152 ALEK
-158 EEEELVSYWYIL
+158 EEELKSYWYIL
-170 TPEGELIE
+170 TPEGNLID

-189 LRKFANYEISK
+189 LKKFVNYEIHK
-200 SRIADR
+200 NRIAEK
-206 EPPHVRIMLEQELV
+206 EPPHVRLMLEQELV
-220 DYEPGSDPGN
+220 DYEPGSDAGN

-249 EKVVEYGAMEVE
+249 EKVIEYGAMEVE
-261 TPIMYDFEHPALE
+261 TPLMYDFEHPALE

-284 YIVKSGDKKFFLR
+284 YVVKSGDKRFFLR
-297 FAACFGQFLIKKDAI
+297 FAACFGQFLIKKDAT

-358 LKQAMAEFKKQY
+358 LKQAMDEFKKQY
-370 KLSMEVLKGVGLTP
+370 KLSMEVLRGVGLTP
-384 EDYEVAIRFTE
+384 DDYEVAIRFTR
-395 DFWNENRDFIV
+395 DFWEANRDFIV
-406 ELAKII
+406 DLVNII
-412 GKPVLIEMWKQR
+412 DKPVLIEMWDQR

-466 DGKEKYPLI
+466 EGREMYPLI

-496 KLQSKGIKP
+496 KPQARGTKP
-505 MFPLWLSPIQVR
+505 SFPLWLSPMQVR
-517 VIPVSEEV
+517 VIPISEEV

-537 GAKIRVDVDDTSD
+537 GARIRVDVDDTPD

-565 YVIVVGRNEK
+565 YIIVVGRNEK
-575 EQNTITVRRRSDGKQ
+575 EQNTVTIRRRSDGKQ
-590 GEMQL
+590 VEMQL
-595 EDLIREIRSQTE
+595 EDLIREVKGQVE
-607 GFPYKPRPLPLLLSK
+607 GFPYRPRPLPLLLSR

>member
-1 MRMLLIHSDYLEYE
+1 MKMLLIHSDYLEYE
-15 VKDKALKNPEPISEE
+15 VKDKALKKPEEISEE

-36 EEVLAVFISVEKVDE
+36 DEVLAAFISVEKVDE
-51 TNPDEVVEKAVNE
+51 QNPEEVVEKAVKE
-64 IKDVASQVKAENV
+64 IEDVAAQVKTKNI

-83 HLSSELAKPDIALE
+83 HLSSELGSPDVALKILKE
-97 VLREVEEKLREEGF
+97 IEEKLREKGY

-137 RTIVPSGEAKAEEEI
+137 RTIIPGEAKKEEEV

-158 EEEELVSYWYIL
+158 EEELVSYWYIL

-184 TGHEN
+184 SGYEN

-200 SRIADR
+200 SRVATE
-206 EPPHVRIMLEQELV
+206 EPPHVKIMLEQELV
-220 DYEPGSDPGN
+220 DYEEGSDPGN

-235 KGRLIKGLLEQYVT
+235 KGRLIKSLLENYVT
-249 EKVVEYGAMEVE
+249 EKVIEYGAMEVE

-297 FAACFGQFLIKKDAI
+297 FAACFGQFLIKKDAT
-312 ISYRNLPLRMY
+312 ISYRHLPLRMY

-331 REKSGELSGLR
+331 REKRGELSGLR

-352 HTVARD
+352 HTVAKD
-358 LKQAMAEFKKQY
+358 LQQAMEEFKKQY
-370 KLSMEVLKGVGLTP
+370 KLSMEVLRGVGLTP

-406 ELAKII
+406 ELARII

-455 AERFGITYYDE
+455 AQRFGITYYDE
-466 DGKEKYPLI
+466 NGEEKYPLI

-496 KLQSKGIKP
+496 KLMKQGKKP
-505 MFPLWLSPIQVR
+505 MYPLWLSPIQVR
-517 VIPVSEEV
+517 VIPVSEKY

-537 GAKIRVDVDDTSD
+537 GAKIRVDVDDRNE
-550 RLNKKIRKAEKEWIP
+550 RLNKKIREAEKEWIP
-565 YVIVVGRNEK
+565 YIVVVGENEK
-575 EQNTITVRRRSDGKQ
+575 RMGVITVRKREGGQ
-590 GEMQL
+590 YEMQI
-595 EDLIREIRSQTE
+595 EDLIKEIRQKTE
-607 GFPYKPRPLPLLLSK
+607 GFPYKPRPLPLLVSM

>member
-15 VKDKALKNPEPISEE
+15 VKDKALKNPEPISDE

-36 EEVLAVFISVEKVDE
+36 EEVLAVFMSVEKVDE
-51 TNPDEVVEKAVNE
+51 TNPDEVVEKAVKE
-64 IKDVASQVKAENV
+64 IKDVASQVKADKI

-83 HLSSELAKPDIALE
+83 HLSSELAKPDVALKI
-97 VLREVEEKLREEGF
+97 LQRIEERLKEEGF
-111 NVKRAPFGYYKA
+111 EVKRAPFGYYKA

-137 RTIVPSGEAKAEEEI
+137 RTIVPSGEAVSKEERNI
-152 PEALKK
+152 ALEK
-158 EEEELVSYWYIL
+158 EEELKSYWYIL

-189 LRKFANYEISK
+189 LKKFANYEISK
-200 SRIADR
+200 NRVADR
-206 EPPHVRIMLEQELV
+206 EPPHVKFMLEQELV
-220 DYEPGSDPGN
+220 DYEPGSDGGN

-249 EKVVEYGAMEVE
+249 EKVIEYGAMEVE

-284 YIVKSGDKKFFLR
+284 YVVKSGDKKFFLR
-297 FAACFGQFLIKKDAI
+297 FAACFGQFLIKKDAT

-358 LKQAMAEFKKQY
+358 LRQAMDEFKKQY

-384 EDYEVAIRFTE
+384 DDYEVAIRFTR
-395 DFWNENRDFIV
+395 DFWEENKDFIV

-412 GKPVLIEMWKQR
+412 EKPVLIEMWDQR

-455 AERFGITYYDE
+455 AERFGITYYDDRQSSRPRE
-466 DGKEKYPLI
+466 LSR
-475 LHCSPS
+475 CTRS
-481 GAIERV
+481 GSAR
-487 MYAILEKQA
+487 YRFA
-496 KLQSKGIKP
+496 
-505 MFPLWLSPIQVR
+505 LS
-517 VIPVSEEV
+517 
-525 LDYALYVAGKLE
+525 
-537 GAKIRVDVDDTSD
+537 
-550 RLNKKIRKAEKEWIP
+550 
-565 YVIVVGRNEK
+565 
-575 EQNTITVRRRSDGKQ
+575 
-590 GEMQL
+590 
-595 EDLIREIRSQTE
+595 
-607 GFPYKPRPLPLLLSK
+607 LSAT
-622 RPKFRG
+622 R

>member
-15 VKDKALKNPEPISEE
+15 VKDKALKKPEEISEE

-36 EEVLAVFISVEKVDE
+36 DEVLAVFVSVEKVDE
-51 TNPDEVVEKAVNE
+51 QNPEEVVEKAVAE
-64 IKDVASQVKAENV
+64 IKDVASQVKAQNI

-83 HLSSELAKPDIALE
+83 HLSSELASPDAALKI
-97 VLREVEEKLREEGF
+97 LKAIEEKLKGEGF

-137 RTIVPSGEAKAEEEI
+137 RTIIPGEVKKEEEV

-158 EEEELVSYWYIL
+158 EEELVSYWYIL

-189 LRKFANYEISK
+189 LKKFANYEISK
-200 SRIADR
+200 SRIAEK
-206 EPPHVRIMLEQELV
+206 EPPHVKIMLEQELV

-235 KGRLIKGLLEQYVT
+235 KGRLIKSLLEQYVT
-249 EKVVEYGAMEVE
+249 EKVIEYGAMEVE

-284 YIVKSGDKKFFLR
+284 YIVKSGDKKYFLR
-297 FAACFGQFLIKKDAI
+297 FAACFGQFLIKKDAT
-312 ISYRNLPLRMY
+312 ISYKHLPLRMY

-331 REKSGELSGLR
+331 REKRGELSGLR

-352 HTVARD
+352 HTVAKD
-358 LKQAMAEFKKQY
+358 LKQAMEEFKKQY

-384 EDYEVAIRFTE
+384 DDYEVAIRFTE
-395 DFWNENRDFIV
+395 DFWNENKDFIV
-406 ELAKII
+406 ELVKII

-466 DGKEKYPLI
+466 DGKEKHPLI

-496 KLQSKGIKP
+496 KLRNQGKKP
-505 MFPLWLSPIQVR
+505 MYPLWLSPIQVR
-517 VIPVSEEV
+517 VIPVSEEY
-525 LDYALYVAGKLE
+525 LDYALYIAGKLE
-537 GAKIRVDVDDTSD
+537 GARIRVDVDDTGD
-550 RLNKKIRKAEKEWIP
+550 RLTKKIRKAEKEWIP
-565 YVIVVGRNEK
+565 YIIVVGENEK
-575 EQNTITVRRRSDGKQ
+575 RQGIITVRKREDGKQ
-590 GEMQL
+590 YEMQL
-595 EDLIREIRSQTE
+595 EDLIKEIKQRTE
-607 GFPYKPRPLPLLLSK
+607 GFPYKPRPLPLLLSQ

>member
-15 VKDKALKNPEPISEE
+15 VKDKAIKSPEPIEDE
-30 QKKGRL
+30 HKKGRL

-51 TNPDEVVEKAVNE
+51 SNPAEVVQKALGE
-64 IKDVASQVKAENV
+64 IKNVASQVKAENI
-77 FVYPFA
+77 FLYPFA
-83 HLSSELAKPDIALE
+83 HLSSELARPEAALD
-97 VLREVEEKLREEGF
+97 VLKELEEKLREEGY

-123 FKLSCKGHPLAELS
+123 FRLSCKGHPLAELS
-137 RTIVPSGEAKAEEEI
+137 RTIVPEGKKVEEEVS
-152 PEALKK
+152 EALKK
-158 EEEELVSYWYIL
+158 EEELVSYWYIL

-189 LRKFANYEISK
+189 LKKFANYEISK
-200 SRIADR
+200 SRIAEK

-235 KGRLIKGLLEQYVT
+235 KGRLIKSLLEQYVT
-249 EKVVEYGAMEVE
+249 EKVIEYGAMEVE

-284 YIVKSGDKKFFLR
+284 YVVKSGDKKFFLR
-297 FAACFGQFLIKKDAI
+297 FAACFGQFLIKKDAT
-312 ISYRNLPLRMY
+312 ISYRHLPLRMY

-331 REKSGELSGLR
+331 REKRGELSGLR

-352 HTVARD
+352 HTVAKD
-358 LKQAMAEFKKQY
+358 LKQAMDEFKRQY
-370 KLSMEVLKGVGLTP
+370 KLSMEVLRGVGLMP

-395 DFWNENRDFIV
+395 DFWNENRDFVI
-406 ELAKII
+406 ELVRII

-455 AERFGITYYDE
+455 AERFSITYYDE
-466 DGKEKYPLI
+466 EGKEKYPLI

-496 KLQSKGIKP
+496 KLTKKGIKA

-517 VIPVSEEV
+517 VIPVSEDV
-525 LDYALYVAGKLE
+525 MDYAVYVAGKLE
-537 GAKIRVDVDDTSD
+537 GAKIRADVDDTGD

-565 YVIVVGRNEK
+565 YIVVVGEKEK
-575 EQNTITVRRRSDGKQ
+575 EQGTITVRRRAGGQ
-590 GEMQL
+590 TEMQL
-595 EDLIREIRSQTE
+595 EDLIKEIRQQTE

>member
-15 VKDKALKNPEPISEE
+15 VKGKALKKPEEIKED
-30 QKKGRL
+30 QKIGKL
-36 EEVLAVFISVEKVDE
+36 DEVLAVFMSVEKVDE
-51 TNPDEVVEKAVNE
+51 QNPDEVVDKAIKE
-64 IKDVASQVKAENV
+64 IEDVASQVKTKNI

-83 HLSSELAKPDIALE
+83 HLSSDLGSPEVALKI
-97 VLREVEEKLREEGF
+97 LKKIEEKLKEKDY

-137 RTIVPSGEAKAEEEI
+137 RTIVPGEAKKEEEV

-158 EEEELVSYWYIL
+158 EEELVSYWYIL

-184 TGHEN
+184 SGHEN

-200 SRIADR
+200 SRVVTE
-206 EPPHVRIMLEQELV
+206 EPPHVKIMLEQELV
-220 DYEPGSDPGN
+220 DYEEGSDPGN

-235 KGRLIKGLLEQYVT
+235 KGRLIKSLLENYVT
-249 EKVVEYGAMEVE
+249 EKVIEYGAMEVE

-284 YIVKSGDKKFFLR
+284 YVVKSGDKKFFLR
-297 FAACFGQFLIKKDAI
+297 FAACFGQFLIKKDAT
-312 ISYRNLPLRMY
+312 ISYRHLPLKMY
-323 ELTRYSFR
+323 ELTKYSFR
-331 REKSGELSGLR
+331 REKRGELSGLR

-358 LKQAMAEFKKQY
+358 LQQAMEEFKKQY
-370 KLSMEVLKGVGLTP
+370 KLSMEVLKGVGLAP

-395 DFWNENRDFIV
+395 DFLNENREFIV

-455 AERFGITYYDE
+455 AQRFGISYYNE
-466 DGKEKYPLI
+466 DGQEEYPLL

-496 KLQSKGIKP
+496 KLMKQGKKP
-505 MFPLWLSPIQVR
+505 MYPLWLSPIQVR
-517 VIPVSEEV
+517 VIPISDKY

-537 GAKIRVDVDDTSD
+537 GAKIRADVDDRNE
-550 RLNKKIRKAEKEWIP
+550 RLNKKIREAEKEWIP
-565 YVIVVGRNEK
+565 YIIVVGENEK
-575 EQNTITVRRRSDGKQ
+575 RMGIITVRKRKDNKQ
-590 GEMQL
+590 YEMHI
-595 EDLIREIRSQTE
+595 EDLINEIRQKTE
-607 GFPYKPRPLPLLLSK
+607 GFPYKPRPLPLLVSM

>member
-15 VKDKALKNPEPISEE
+15 VKDKALKSPEPISEE

-36 EEVLAVFISVEKVDE
+36 DEVLAVFISVEKVDE
-51 TNPDEVVEKAVNE
+51 TNPAEVVEKAVKE
-64 IKDVASQVKAENV
+64 IKDVASQVGAERV

-83 HLSSELAKPDIALE
+83 HLSSELAKPDVALD
-97 VLREVEEKLREEGF
+97 VLKKLEERLKEEGF
-111 NVKRAPFGYYKA
+111 EVKRAPFGYYKA

-137 RTIVPSGEAKAEEEI
+137 RTIVPSGEVKAEEEV

-158 EEEELVSYWYIL
+158 EEELVSYWYIL

-200 SRIADR
+200 SRIAEK

-249 EKVVEYGAMEVE
+249 EKVIEYGAMEVE

-284 YIVKSGDKKFFLR
+284 YVVLSGDKKFFLR
-297 FAACFGQFLIKKDAI
+297 FAACFGQFLIKKDAT

-352 HTVARD
+352 HTVAKD
-358 LKQAMAEFKKQY
+358 LKQAMDEFKKQY
-370 KLSMEVLKGVGLTP
+370 KLSMEVLRGVGLTP
-384 EDYEVAIRFTE
+384 DDYEVAIRFTE
-395 DFWNENRDFIV
+395 DFWNENKDFIV

-455 AERFGITYYDE
+455 SERFGITYYDE
-466 DGKEKYPLI
+466 EGKERYPLL

-496 KLQSKGIKP
+496 KLQAQGIKP

-517 VIPVSEEV
+517 VIPVSDEV

-550 RLNKKIRKAEKEWIP
+550 RLNKKIRKAEKEWVP
-565 YVIVVGRNEK
+565 YIIVVGRNEK

-590 GEMQL
+590 VEMQL
-595 EDLIREIRSQTE
+595 EDLIKEIKSQTE

>member
-15 VKDKALKNPEPISEE
+15 VKDKALKKPEEISEE

-36 EEVLAVFISVEKVDE
+36 DEVLAVFVSVEKVDE
-51 TNPDEVVEKAVNE
+51 QNPDEVVEKAIAE
-64 IKDVASQVKAENV
+64 IKDVASQVKAQNI

-83 HLSSELAKPDIALE
+83 HLSSELASPDAALKI
-97 VLREVEEKLREEGF
+97 LKAVEEKLKEEGF

-137 RTIVPSGEAKAEEEI
+137 RTIVPEEVKKEEEV

-158 EEEELVSYWYIL
+158 EEELVSYWYIL
-170 TPEGELIE
+170 TPEGELVE

-189 LRKFANYEISK
+189 LKKFANYEISK
-200 SRIADR
+200 SRIAEK
-206 EPPHVRIMLEQELV
+206 EPPHVKIMLEQELV

-235 KGRLIKGLLEQYVT
+235 KGRLIKSLLEQYVT
-249 EKVVEYGAMEVE
+249 EKVIEYGAMEVE

-284 YIVKSGDKKFFLR
+284 YIVKSGDKKYFLR
-297 FAACFGQFLIKKDAI
+297 FAACFGQFLIKKDAT
-312 ISYRNLPLRMY
+312 ISYKHLPLRMY

-331 REKSGELSGLR
+331 REKRGELSGLR

-352 HTVARD
+352 HTVAKD
-358 LKQAMAEFKKQY
+358 LKQAMEEFKKQY

-384 EDYEVAIRFTE
+384 DDYEVAIRFTE
-395 DFWNENRDFIV
+395 DFWNENRDFVV
-406 ELAKII
+406 ELVKII

-466 DGKEKYPLI
+466 DGKEKHPLI

-496 KLQSKGIKP
+496 KLRNQGKKP
-505 MFPLWLSPIQVR
+505 MYPLWLSPIQVR
-517 VIPVSEEV
+517 VIPVSEEY
-525 LDYALYVAGKLE
+525 LDYALYIAGKLE
-537 GAKIRVDVDDTSD
+537 GARIRVDVDDTSD
-550 RLNKKIRKAEKEWIP
+550 RLTKKIRKAEKEWIP
-565 YVIVVGRNEK
+565 YIIVVGENEK
-575 EQNTITVRRRSDGKQ
+575 RQGIITVRKREDGKQ
-590 GEMQL
+590 HEMQL
-595 EDLIREIRSQTE
+595 EDLIKEIKQRTE
-607 GFPYKPRPLPLLLSK
+607 GFPYKPRPLPLLLSQ

>member
-1 MRMLLIHSDYLEYE
+1 MRMLLIHADYLEYE
-15 VKDKALKNPEPISEE
+15 VREEALKNPEPISDE
-30 QKKGRL
+30 QRKGRL
-36 EEVLAVFISVEKVDE
+36 EEVLAVFTSVEKADE
-51 TNPDEVVEKAVNE
+51 SNPEEVVEKAVAE
-64 IKDVASQVKAENV
+64 IEDVASQVKAERV

-83 HLSSELAKPDIALE
+83 HLSSELARPEIALK
-97 VLREVEEKLREEGF
+97 VLQRMEERLKEEGF
-111 NVKRAPFGYYKA
+111 EVKRAPFGYYKA

-137 RTIVPSGEAKAEEEI
+137 RTVVPSGEEVSKEERNI
-152 PEALKK
+152 ALEK
-158 EEEELVSYWYIL
+158 EEELKSYWYIL
-170 TPEGELIE
+170 TPEGELTE
-178 VDKFDF
+178 VEKFDF

-200 SRIADR
+200 SRVAER
-206 EPPHVRIMLEQELV
+206 EPPHVKLMLEHELV
-220 DYEPGSDPGN
+220 DYEPGSDAGN

-297 FAACFGQFLIKKDAI
+297 FAACFGQFLIKKDAT

-358 LKQAMAEFKKQY
+358 LKQAMDEFRKQY
-370 KLSMEVLKGVGLTP
+370 KLSMEVLRGVGLTP
-384 EDYEVAIRFTE
+384 DDYEVAIRFTR

-406 ELAKII
+406 GLAKII
-412 GKPVLIEMWKQR
+412 GKPVLIEMWDQR

-466 DGKEKYPLI
+466 EGKERYPLI

-496 KLQSKGIKP
+496 KLQARGIKP
-505 MFPLWLSPIQVR
+505 SFPLWLSPIQVR
-517 VIPVSEEV
+517 VIPVSDDV
-525 LDYALYVAGKLE
+525 MDYALYVAGKLE
-537 GAKIRVDVDDTSD
+537 GAKVRVDVDDTGD

-565 YVIVVGRNEK
+565 YIVVVGRNEK
-575 EQNTITVRRRSDGKQ
+575 EQGTVTVRRREE
-590 GEMQL
+590 GEQVEMHVD
-595 EDLIREIRSQTE
+595 DLIREIRGRTE
-607 GFPYKPRPLPLLLSK
+607 GFPYRPRPLPLLLSR

>member
-15 VKDKALKNPEPISEE
+15 VKDKALKNPEPIKSED
-30 QKKGRL
+30 KKGRL
-36 EEVLAVFISVEKVDE
+36 DEVLAVFISVEKADE
-51 TNPDEVVEKAVNE
+51 TNPEEVVEKALTE
-64 IKDVASQVKAENV
+64 IKDVAGQIKVSRV

-83 HLSSELAKPDIALE
+83 HLSSELAKPDVALE
-97 VLREVEEKLREEGF
+97 VLRKIEENLKEEGF
-111 NVKRAPFGYYKA
+111 EVKRAPFGYYKA

-137 RTIVPSGEAKAEEEI
+137 RTIVPTGEVKAEEV
-152 PEALKK
+152 PEALKR
-158 EEEELVSYWYIL
+158 EEELVSYWYIL

-206 EPPHVRIMLEQELV
+206 EPPHVRIMLDHELV

-284 YIVKSGDKKFFLR
+284 YVVKSGDKKFFLR
-297 FAACFGQFLIKKDAI
+297 FAACFGQFLIKKDAT
-312 ISYRNLPLRMY
+312 ISYRHLPLRMY

-352 HTVARD
+352 HTVAKD
-358 LKQAMAEFKKQY
+358 LKQAMDEFKKQY
-370 KLSMEVLKGVGLTP
+370 KLSMEVLRGVGLTP
-384 EDYEVAIRFTE
+384 DDYEVAIRFTE
-395 DFWNENRDFIV
+395 DFWNENRDFVV
-406 ELAKII
+406 ELARII

-466 DGKEKYPLI
+466 EGRERYPLI

-487 MYAILEKQA
+487 MYAVLEKQA
-496 KLQSKGIKP
+496 KLQAKGVKP

-517 VIPVSEEV
+517 VIPVSDEV

-537 GAKIRVDVDDTSD
+537 GAKIRVDVDDTGD

-590 GEMQL
+590 VEMQL

>member
-1 MRMLLIHSDYLEYE
+1 MRMLLIHADYLEYE
-15 VKDKALKNPEPISEE
+15 VRDRAIKNPEIIDEE
-30 QKKGRL
+30 KKRGRL
-36 EEVLAVFISVEKVDE
+36 DEVLAVFASVEKQDE
-51 TNPDEVVEKAVNE
+51 ADPDFVVSKAASE
-64 IKDVASQVKAENV
+64 IDDVAKRVKAKRV
-77 FVYPFA
+77 FIYPFA
-83 HLSSELAKPDIALE
+83 HLSSELGRPELALKI
-97 VLREVEEKLREEGF
+97 LRGMESRLKELGYE
-111 NVKRAPFGYYKA
+111 VKRAPFGYYKA

-137 RTIVPSGEAKAEEEI
+137 RTVRPEEAMGVAKEERNV
-152 PEALKK
+152 ALEK
-158 EEEELVSYWYIL
+158 EEELRSYWYIL
-170 TPEGELIE
+170 TPEGELVN
-178 VDKFDF
+178 VDEFDF

-189 LRKFANYEISK
+189 LRKFASYEISK
-200 SRIADR
+200 SRIAEK
-206 EPPHVRIMLEQELV
+206 EPPHVKLMLEHELV
-220 DYEPGSDPGN
+220 DYEPGSDGGN

-297 FAACFGQFLIKKDAI
+297 FAACFGQFLIKKDAT

-352 HTVARD
+352 HTVAGD
-358 LKQAMAEFKKQY
+358 LRQAMDEFKKQY
-370 KLSMEVLKGVGLTP
+370 KLSMEVLRGVGLMP
-384 EDYEVAIRFTE
+384 DDYEVAIRFTE
-395 DFWNENRDFIV
+395 DFWKENKDFII
-406 ELAKII
+406 ELVRIMN
-412 GKPVLIEMWKQR
+412 KPVLIEMWKQR

-466 DGKEKYPLI
+466 KGKERYPLI

-487 MYAILEKQA
+487 MYAILEHQATLQA
-496 KLQSKGIKP
+496 KGVKP

-517 VIPVSEEV
+517 IIPISGD
-525 LDYALYVAGKLE
+525 LMDYALYIAGLLE
-537 GAKIRVDVDDTSD
+537 GTRIRVDVDDTTD
-550 RLNKKIRKAEKEWIP
+550 RLGKKVRRAEKEWIP
-565 YVIVVGRNEK
+565 YVVVVGAKEK
-575 EQNTITVRRRSDGKQ
+575 GQGTITVRRRIDGEQ
-590 GEMQL
+590 VEMRP
-595 EDLIREIRSQTE
+595 EELIKEIKGQVE
-607 GFPYKPRPLPLLLSK
+607 GFPYKARPLPMLLSR

>member
-1 MRMLLIHSDYLEYE
+1 MLLIHSDYLEYE
-15 VKDKALKNPEPISEE
+15 VKDKALKKPEEISEE
-30 QKKGRL
+30 QKRGRL
-36 EEVLAVFISVEKVDE
+36 EEVLAVFVSVEKVDKQ
-51 TNPDEVVEKAVNE
+51 NPEEVVEKAVVE
-64 IKDVASQVKAENV
+64 IKDVASQVKAQSI

-83 HLSSELAKPDIALE
+83 HLSSELASPDVALKI
-97 VLREVEEKLREEGF
+97 LKTIEEKLKEEGF

-137 RTIVPSGEAKAEEEI
+137 RTIVPGEVKKEEEV

-158 EEEELVSYWYIL
+158 EEELVSYWYIL

-189 LRKFANYEISK
+189 LKKFASYEISK
-200 SRIADR
+200 SRIAEK
-206 EPPHVRIMLEQELV
+206 EPPHVKIMLEQELV

-235 KGRLIKGLLEQYVT
+235 KGRLIKSLLEQYVT
-249 EKVVEYGAMEVE
+249 EKVIKYGAMEVE

-284 YIVKSGDKKFFLR
+284 YIVKSGDKKYFLR
-297 FAACFGQFLIKKDAI
+297 FAACFGQFLIKKDAT
-312 ISYRNLPLRMY
+312 ISYKHLPLRMY

-331 REKSGELSGLR
+331 REKRGELSGLR

-352 HTVARD
+352 HTVAKD
-358 LKQAMAEFKKQY
+358 LKQAMEEFKKQY
-370 KLSMEVLKGVGLTP
+370 KLSMEVLRGVGLTP
-384 EDYEVAIRFTE
+384 DDYEVAIRFTE
-395 DFWNENRDFIV
+395 DFWNENREFIV
-406 ELAKII
+406 ELARII

-455 AERFGITYYDE
+455 AERFGITYFDE
-466 DGKEKYPLI
+466 DGKEKHPLI

-496 KLQSKGIKP
+496 RLRNQGRKP
-505 MFPLWLSPIQVR
+505 MYPLWLSPIQVR
-517 VIPVSEEV
+517 VIPVSEDY
-525 LDYALYVAGKLE
+525 LDYALYIAGKLE
-537 GAKIRVDVDDTSD
+537 GAKIRADVDDTGD
-550 RLNKKIRKAEKEWIP
+550 RLTKKIRKAEREWIP
-565 YVIVVGRNEK
+565 YIIVVGENEK
-575 EQNTITVRRRSDGKQ
+575 RQGIVTVRKREDDKQ
-590 GEMQL
+590 HEMQL
-595 EDLIREIRSQTE
+595 EDLIREIKQRVE
-607 GFPYKPRPLPLLLSK
+607 GFPYKPRPLPLLLSQ
-622 RPKFRG
+622 RPRFRG

>member
-1 MRMLLIHSDYLEYE
+1 MRILLIHSDYIEYE
-15 VKDKALKNPEPISEE
+15 VKDKAIKNPEPISEE
-30 QKKGRL
+30 EKKGRMD
-36 EEVLAVFISVEKVDE
+36 EVLVAFISVEKVDE
-51 TNPDEVVEKAVNE
+51 TNPEEVVSKAVEE
-64 IKDVASQVKAENV
+64 IINVASQVKAENV

-83 HLSSELAKPDIALE
+83 HLSSELAKPSVAQEI
-97 VLREVEEKLREEGF
+97 LRKVYEGLKEKGY
-111 NVKRAPFGYYKA
+111 NVGKAPFGYYKA
-123 FKLSCKGHPLAELS
+123 FKISCKGHPLAELS
-137 RTIVPSGEAKAEEEI
+137 RTIIPEGAKEEEV

-158 EEEELVSYWYIL
+158 EETELVSYWYIL

-184 TGHEN
+184 TGYEN

-200 SRIADR
+200 SRIAEK
-206 EPPHVRIMLEQELV
+206 EPPHVKLMLEHELV

-235 KGRLIKGLLEQYVT
+235 KGRLIKSLLEQYVT
-249 EKVVEYGAMEVE
+249 EKVIEYGAMEVE
-261 TPIMYDFEHPALE
+261 TPVMYDFEHPALE

-284 YIVKSGDKKFFLR
+284 YIVLSGDKKYFLR
-297 FAACFGQFLIKKDAI
+297 FAACFGQFLISKDAV
-312 ISYRNLPLRMY
+312 ISYRHLPLRMY

-331 REKSGELSGLR
+331 REKRGELSGLR

-352 HTVARD
+352 HTLAKD
-358 LKQAMAEFKKQY
+358 LEQAKDEFKKQF

-395 DFWNENRDFIV
+395 DFWKENRDFIV
-406 ELAKII
+406 ELVKII

-455 AERFGITYYDE
+455 AERFGIKYYDE
-466 DGKEKYPLI
+466 NGEEKYPLI

-496 KLQSKGIKP
+496 KLMQEGKKP
-505 MFPLWLSPIQVR
+505 MLPLWLSPIQVR
-517 VIPVSEEV
+517 VIPVSEEY
-525 LDYALYVAGKLE
+525 LDYALYIAGKLE
-537 GAKIRVDVDDTSD
+537 GARIRVDVDDED
-550 RLNKKIRKAEKEWIP
+550 ERLNKKIRRAEKEWIP
-565 YVIVVGRNEK
+565 YIVVVGAKEK
-575 EQNTITVRRRSDGKQ
+575 ESGTITVRRREDGKQ
-590 GEMQL
+590 YETRL
-595 EDLIREIRSQTE
+595 EELIKEIKEKVE

>member
-15 VKDKALKNPEPISEE
+15 VKDKALKTPEEIRED
-30 QKKGRL
+30 QKIGKL
-36 EEVLAVFISVEKVDE
+36 DEVLAVFISVEKVDE
-51 TNPDEVVEKAVNE
+51 QNPNE
-64 IKDVASQVKAENV
+64 IVDKAIKEIEDVASQVKTKNV

-83 HLSSELAKPDIALE
+83 HLSSELGSPEVALKI
-97 VLREVEEKLREEGF
+97 LKKIEEKLKEKDY

-137 RTIVPSGEAKAEEEI
+137 RTIVPGEAKKEEEV

-158 EEEELVSYWYIL
+158 EEELISYWYIL
-170 TPEGELIE
+170 TPDGELIE

-184 TGHEN
+184 SGHEN

-200 SRIADR
+200 SRVVTE
-206 EPPHVRIMLEQELV
+206 EPPHVKIMLEQELV
-220 DYEPGSDPGN
+220 DYEEGSDPGN

-235 KGRLIKGLLEQYVT
+235 KGRLIKSLLENYVT
-249 EKVVEYGAMEVE
+249 EKVIEYGAMEVE

-284 YIVKSGDKKFFLR
+284 YVVKSGDKKFFLR
-297 FAACFGQFLIKKDAI
+297 FAACFGQFLIKKDAT
-312 ISYRNLPLRMY
+312 ISYRHLPLKMY

-331 REKSGELSGLR
+331 REKRGELSGLR

-352 HTVARD
+352 HTVAKD
-358 LKQAMAEFKKQY
+358 LQQAMEEFKKQY
-370 KLSMEVLKGVGLTP
+370 KLSMEVLKGVGLAP

-395 DFWNENRDFIV
+395 DFWNENKEFII

-455 AERFGITYYDE
+455 AQRFGISYYNE
-466 DGKEKYPLI
+466 DGQEEYPLL

-496 KLQSKGIKP
+496 KLMKQGKKP
-505 MFPLWLSPIQVR
+505 MYPLWLSPIQVR
-517 VIPVSEEV
+517 VIPISDKY

-537 GAKIRVDVDDTSD
+537 GAKIRADVDDRNE
-550 RLNKKIRKAEKEWIP
+550 RLNKKIREAEKEWIP
-565 YVIVVGRNEK
+565 YIIVVGENEK
-575 EQNTITVRRRSDGKQ
+575 RMGIITVRKRKDNKQ
-590 GEMQL
+590 YEMHI
-595 EDLIREIRSQTE
+595 EDLIKEIRQKTE
-607 GFPYKPRPLPLLLSK
+607 GFPYKPRPLPLLVSM

>member
-1 MRMLLIHSDYLEYE
+1 MRILLIHSDYLEYE
-15 VKDKALKNPEPISEE
+15 VKDKALKKPEEISEN

-36 EEVLAVFISVEKVDE
+36 DEVLAVFMSVEKVDE
-51 TNPDEVVEKAVNE
+51 QNPEEIVGKAVKEIEEVV
-64 IKDVASQVKAENV
+64 SQVKTNNI

-83 HLSSELAKPDIALE
+83 HLSSELGSPDVALRILKE
-97 VLREVEEKLREEGF
+97 IENELKNKGY
-111 NVKRAPFGYYKA
+111 NVRRAPFGYYKA

-137 RTIVPSGEAKAEEEI
+137 RTIVPGEAKKEEEV

-158 EEEELVSYWYIL
+158 EEELVSYWYIL
-170 TPEGELIE
+170 TPEGELVE

-184 TGHEN
+184 SGYEN
-189 LRKFANYEISK
+189 LKKFANYEINK
-200 SRIADR
+200 SRIVTE
-206 EPPHVRIMLEQELV
+206 EPPHVKIMLEQELV
-220 DYEPGSDPGN
+220 DYEEGSDPGN

-235 KGRLIKGLLEQYVT
+235 KGRLIKSLLENYVT
-249 EKVVEYGAMEVE
+249 EKVIEYGAMEVE
-261 TPIMYDFEHPALE
+261 TPIMYDFEHPALK

-284 YIVKSGDKKFFLR
+284 YVVKSGDKRFFLR
-297 FAACFGQFLIKKDAI
+297 FAACFGQFLIKKDAT
-312 ISYRNLPLRMY
+312 ISYRHLPLRMY

-331 REKSGELSGLR
+331 REKRGELSGLR

-352 HTVARD
+352 HTVAKN
-358 LKQAMAEFKKQY
+358 LQQAMEEFKKQY

-395 DFWNENRDFIV
+395 DFWNENKDFIV
-406 ELAKII
+406 DLTRII

-455 AERFGITYYDE
+455 SQRFGITYYDE
-466 DGKEKYPLI
+466 EGQEKYPLL

-496 KLQSKGIKP
+496 KLMKKGKKP
-505 MFPLWLSPIQVR
+505 MYPPWLSPIQVR
-517 VIPVSEEV
+517 VIPVSEKY
-525 LDYALYVAGKLE
+525 LDYALYIAGKLE
-537 GAKIRVDVDDTSD
+537 GAKIRADVDDRNE
-550 RLNKKIRKAEKEWIP
+550 RLNKKIREAEKEWIP
-565 YVIVVGRNEK
+565 YIIVVGENEK
-575 EQNTITVRRRSDGKQ
+575 RMGVITVRKREDNKQ
-590 GEMQL
+590 YEIHV
-595 EDLIREIRSQTE
+595 EDLIKEIRQKTE
-607 GFPYKPRPLPLLLSK
+607 GFPYKPRPLPPLVSM

>member
-1 MRMLLIHSDYLEYE
+1 MRLLLIHSDYIEYE
-15 VKDKALKNPEPISEE
+15 VKEKALKNPEPVPEE
-30 QKKGRL
+30 KKRGRL
-36 EEVLAVFISVEKVDE
+36 EEVLAAFASVEKYDE
-51 TNPDEVVEKAVNE
+51 SDPEY
-64 IKDVASQVKAENV
+64 VASQAAAEV
-77 FVYPFA
+77 EKVAEQVGTRRVMVYPFA
-83 HLSSELAKPDIALE
+83 HLSSELAKPEVALE
-97 VLREVEEKLREEGF
+97 ILRRVEEKLKEDGYE
-111 NVKRAPFGYYKA
+111 VERAPFGYYKA

-137 RTIVPSGEAKAEEEI
+137 RTIRPESAGESEERNI
-152 PEALKK
+152 ALEK
-158 EEEELVSYWYIL
+158 EEKELKSYWYIL
-170 TPEGELIE
+170 TPEGELID

-200 SRIADR
+200 NRIADR
-206 EPPHVRIMLEQELV
+206 EPPHVRLMLEHELV
-220 DYEPGSDPGN
+220 DYEPGSDGGN

-235 KGRLIKGLLEQYVT
+235 KGRLMKALLEQYVT
-249 EKVVEYGAMEVE
+249 EKVLHYGAMEVE

-297 FAACFGQFLIKKDAI
+297 FAACFGQFLIKKDAT

-358 LKQAMAEFKKQY
+358 LEQAMDEFKKQY
-370 KLSMEVLKGVGLTP
+370 KLSMEVLEGIGLSP
-384 EDYEVAIRFTE
+384 ENYEVAIRFTR
-395 DFWNENRDFIV
+395 DFWEEHRDFIV

-412 GKPVLIEMWKQR
+412 GKPVLIEMWDQR

-466 DGKEKYPLI
+466 EGKERYPLI

-487 MYAILEKQA
+487 MYAILEHQA
-496 KLQSKGIKP
+496 KLQAKGIKP

-517 VIPVSEEV
+517 VIPVNEEFM
-525 LDYALYVAGKLE
+525 DYALYVAGVLE
-537 GAKIRVDVDDTSD
+537 GEGVRVDVDDTSD
-550 RLNKKIRKAEKEWIP
+550 RLSKKIRKAEKEWIP
-565 YVIVVGRNEK
+565 YIVVLGSNEK
-575 EQNTITVRRRSDGKQ
+575 KQGTITVRRREDGKQ
-590 GEMQL
+590 IETRVEEL
-595 EDLIREIRSQTE
+595 VKEIKAKTE
-607 GFPYKPRPLPLLLSK
+607 GFPNRPRPLPLLLSR

>member
-1 MRMLLIHSDYLEYE
+1 MRILLIHSDYLEYE
-15 VKDKALKNPEPISEE
+15 VKDKALKKPEEISEN

-36 EEVLAVFISVEKVDE
+36 DEVLAVFMSVEKVDE
-51 TNPDEVVEKAVNE
+51 QNPEEIVEKAVKE
-64 IKDVASQVKAENV
+64 IEEVVSQVKTNNI

-83 HLSSELAKPDIALE
+83 HLSSELGSPDVALRILKE
-97 VLREVEEKLREEGF
+97 IENELKNKGY
-111 NVKRAPFGYYKA
+111 NVRRAPFGYYKA

-137 RTIVPSGEAKAEEEI
+137 RTIVPGEAKKEEEV

-158 EEEELVSYWYIL
+158 EEELVSYWYIL
-170 TPEGELIE
+170 TPEGELVE

-184 TGHEN
+184 SGYEN
-189 LRKFANYEISK
+189 LKKFANYEINK
-200 SRIADR
+200 SRVVTE
-206 EPPHVRIMLEQELV
+206 EPPHVKIMLEQELV
-220 DYEPGSDPGN
+220 DYEEGSDPGN

-235 KGRLIKGLLEQYVT
+235 KGRLIKSLLENYVT
-249 EKVVEYGAMEVE
+249 EKVIEYGAMEVE

-284 YIVKSGDKKFFLR
+284 YVVKSGDKRFFLR
-297 FAACFGQFLIKKDAI
+297 FAACFGQFLIKKDAT
-312 ISYRNLPLRMY
+312 ISYRHLPLRMY

-331 REKSGELSGLR
+331 REKRGELSGLR

-352 HTVARD
+352 HTVAKN
-358 LKQAMAEFKKQY
+358 LQQAMEEFKKQY

-395 DFWNENRDFIV
+395 DFWNENKDFIV
-406 ELAKII
+406 DLTRII

-455 AERFGITYYDE
+455 SQRFGITYYDE
-466 DGKEKYPLI
+466 EGQEKYPLL

-496 KLQSKGIKP
+496 KLMKKGKKP
-505 MFPLWLSPIQVR
+505 MYPLWLSPIQVR
-517 VIPVSEEV
+517 VIPVSERY
-525 LDYALYVAGKLE
+525 LDYALYIAGKLE
-537 GAKIRVDVDDTSD
+537 GAKIRVDVDDRNE
-550 RLNKKIRKAEKEWIP
+550 RLNKKIREAEKEWIP
-565 YVIVVGRNEK
+565 YIIVVGENEK
-575 EQNTITVRRRSDGKQ
+575 RMGVITVRKREDNKQ
-590 GEMQL
+590 YEIHV
-595 EDLIREIRSQTE
+595 EDLIKEIRQKTE
-607 GFPYKPRPLPLLLSK
+607 GFPYKPRPLPPLVSM

>member
-15 VKDKALKNPEPISEE
+15 VKDKALKKPEEISEE

-36 EEVLAVFISVEKVDE
+36 EEVLAAFISVEKIDE
-51 TNPDEVVEKAVNE
+51 QNPEEVVEKAVKE
-64 IKDVASQVKAENV
+64 IEDVASQVKTKNI

-83 HLSSELAKPDIALE
+83 HLSSELGSPDIALKILKE
-97 VLREVEEKLREEGF
+97 IEERLKEKGY
-111 NVKRAPFGYYKA
+111 NVRRAPFGYYKA

-137 RTIVPSGEAKAEEEI
+137 RTITPGEAKKGEEV

-158 EEEELVSYWYIL
+158 EEELVSYWYIL

-184 TGHEN
+184 SGHEN
-189 LRKFANYEISK
+189 LKKFANYEISK
-200 SRIADR
+200 SRVAEK
-206 EPPHVRIMLEQELV
+206 EPPHVKMMLEQELV
-220 DYEPGSDPGN
+220 DYEEGSDPGN

-235 KGRLIKGLLEQYVT
+235 KGRLIKSLLENYVT
-249 EKVVEYGAMEVE
+249 EKVIEYGAMEVE

-284 YIVKSGDKKFFLR
+284 YVVKSGDKKFFLR
-297 FAACFGQFLIKKDAI
+297 FAACFGQFLIKKDAT
-312 ISYRNLPLRMY
+312 ISYRHLPLRMY

-331 REKSGELSGLR
+331 REKRGELSGLR

-352 HTVARD
+352 HTVAKD
-358 LKQAMAEFKKQY
+358 LQQAMEEFKKQY
-370 KLSMEVLKGVGLTP
+370 KLSMEVLRGVGLTP

-395 DFWNENRDFIV
+395 DFWNENKDFIV
-406 ELAKII
+406 ELARII

-455 AERFGITYYDE
+455 AQRFGITYYDE
-466 DGKEKYPLI
+466 NGEEKYPLI

-496 KLQSKGIKP
+496 KLMKQGKKP
-505 MFPLWLSPIQVR
+505 MYPLWLSPIQVR
-517 VIPVSEEV
+517 VIPVSDKY

-537 GAKIRVDVDDTSD
+537 GAKIRVDVDDRNE
-550 RLNKKIRKAEKEWIP
+550 RLNKKIREAEKEWVP
-565 YVIVVGRNEK
+565 YIVVVGENEK
-575 EQNTITVRRRSDGKQ
+575 RMGVITVRKREGGQ
-590 GEMQL
+590 YEMHI
-595 EDLIREIRSQTE
+595 EDLIKEIKQKTE
-607 GFPYKPRPLPLLLSK
+607 GFPYKPRPLPLLVSM

>member
-1 MRMLLIHSDYLEYE
+1 
-15 VKDKALKNPEPISEE
+15 
-30 QKKGRL
+30 
-36 EEVLAVFISVEKVDE
+36 
-51 TNPDEVVEKAVNE
+51 
-64 IKDVASQVKAENV
+64 
-77 FVYPFA
+77 
-83 HLSSELAKPDIALE
+83 
-97 VLREVEEKLREEGF
+97 
-111 NVKRAPFGYYKA
+111 
-123 FKLSCKGHPLAELS
+123 
-137 RTIVPSGEAKAEEEI
+137 
-152 PEALKK
+152 
-158 EEEELVSYWYIL
+158 
-170 TPEGELIE
+170 
-178 VDKFDF
+178 
-184 TGHEN
+184 
-189 LRKFANYEISK
+189 
-200 SRIADR
+200 
-206 EPPHVRIMLEQELV
+206 
-220 DYEPGSDPGN
+220 GSDPGN

-235 KGRLIKGLLEQYVT
+235 KGRLIKSLLENYVT
-249 EKVVEYGAMEVE
+249 EKVIEYGAMEVE

-297 FAACFGQFLIKKDAI
+297 FAACFGQFLIKKDAT
-312 ISYRNLPLRMY
+312 ISYRHLPLRMY

-331 REKSGELSGLR
+331 REKRGELSGLR

-352 HTVARD
+352 HTVAKD
-358 LKQAMAEFKKQY
+358 LQQAMEEFKKQY

-395 DFWNENRDFIV
+395 DFWNENKDFIV
-406 ELAKII
+406 ELARII

-455 AERFGITYYDE
+455 AQRFGITYYDE
-466 DGKEKYPLI
+466 NGEEKYPLI

-496 KLQSKGIKP
+496 KLMKQGKKP
-505 MFPLWLSPIQVR
+505 MYPLWLSPIQVR
-517 VIPVSEEV
+517 VIPVSEKY

-537 GAKIRVDVDDTSD
+537 GAKIRVDVDDRNE
-550 RLNKKIRKAEKEWIP
+550 RLNKKIREAEKEWIP
-565 YVIVVGRNEK
+565 YIVVVGENEK
-575 EQNTITVRRRSDGKQ
+575 RMGVITVRKREGGQ
-590 GEMQL
+590 YEMQI
-595 EDLIREIRSQTE
+595 EDLIKEIRQKTE
-607 GFPYKPRPLPLLLSK
+607 GFPYKPRPLPLLVSM
-622 RPKFRG
+622 RP

>member
-15 VKDKALKNPEPISEE
+15 VKDKALKNPEPIREE

-36 EEVLAVFISVEKVDE
+36 EEVLAAFISVEKVDE
-51 TNPDEVVEKAVNE
+51 TNPDEVVKKAVNE
-64 IKDVASQVKAENV
+64 IKDVASHIKAKNV

-83 HLSSELAKPDIALE
+83 HLSSELAKPDVALE
-97 VLREVEEKLREEGF
+97 ILKKIEERLKEGDL

-137 RTIVPSGEAKAEEEI
+137 RTIVPSGEAKAEEEV

-158 EEEELVSYWYIL
+158 EEELISYWYIL

-200 SRIADR
+200 SRIADK

-235 KGRLIKGLLEQYVT
+235 KGRLIKSLLEQYVT
-249 EKVVEYGAMEVE
+249 EKVIEYGAMEVE

-352 HTVARD
+352 HTVAKD
-358 LKQAMAEFKKQY
+358 LKQAMDEFKKQY

-406 ELAKII
+406 ELARII

-466 DGKEKYPLI
+466 EGKEQYPLI

-496 KLQSKGIKP
+496 KLQAKGVKP

-537 GAKIRVDVDDTSD
+537 GARIRVDVDDTND

-575 EQNTITVRRRSDGKQ
+575 EQNTVTVRRRSGGQ
-590 GEMQL
+590 AEMQL
-595 EDLIREIRSQTE
+595 EDLIKEIKSQTE
-607 GFPYKPRPLPLLLSK
+607 GFPYKPRPLPLILSK

>member
-1 MRMLLIHSDYLEYE
+1 MRTLLIHSDYLEYE
-15 VKDKALKNPEPISEE
+15 VKDKALKKPEEISEE

-36 EEVLAVFISVEKVDE
+36 EEVLAAFISVEKVDE
-51 TNPDEVVEKAVNE
+51 QNPEEVVEKAVKE
-64 IKDVASQVKAENV
+64 IEDVASQVKTKNI

-83 HLSSELAKPDIALE
+83 HLSSELGSPDIALKILKE
-97 VLREVEEKLREEGF
+97 IEEKLKGKGY

-137 RTIVPSGEAKAEEEI
+137 RTIIPSEAKKEEEV

-158 EEEELVSYWYIL
+158 EEELISYWYIL

-184 TGHEN
+184 SGHEN
-189 LRKFANYEISK
+189 LKKFANYEISK
-200 SRIADR
+200 SRVAEK
-206 EPPHVRIMLEQELV
+206 EPPHVKMMLEQELV
-220 DYEPGSDPGN
+220 DYEEGSDSGN

-235 KGRLIKGLLEQYVT
+235 KGRLIKSLLENYVT
-249 EKVVEYGAMEVE
+249 EKVIEYGAMEVE

-284 YIVKSGDKKFFLR
+284 YVVKSGDKKFFLR
-297 FAACFGQFLIKKDAI
+297 FAACFGQFLIKKDAT
-312 ISYRNLPLRMY
+312 ISYRHLPLRMY

-331 REKSGELSGLR
+331 REKRGELSGLR

-352 HTVARD
+352 HTVAKD
-358 LKQAMAEFKKQY
+358 LQQAMEEFKKQY
-370 KLSMEVLKGVGLTP
+370 KLSMEVLRGVGLTP

-395 DFWNENRDFIV
+395 DFWNENKDFIV
-406 ELAKII
+406 ELARII

-455 AERFGITYYDE
+455 AQRFGITYYDE
-466 DGKEKYPLI
+466 NGEEKYPLI

-496 KLQSKGIKP
+496 KLMKQGKKP
-505 MFPLWLSPIQVR
+505 MYPLWLSPIQVR
-517 VIPVSEEV
+517 VIPVSDKY

-537 GAKIRVDVDDTSD
+537 GAKIRVDVDDRNE
-550 RLNKKIRKAEKEWIP
+550 RLNKKIREAEKEWVP
-565 YVIVVGRNEK
+565 YIVVVGENEK
-575 EQNTITVRRRSDGKQ
+575 RMRVITVRKRESGQ
-590 GEMQL
+590 YEMHI
-595 EDLIREIRSQTE
+595 EDLIKEIKQKTE
-607 GFPYKPRPLPLLLSK
+607 GFPYKPRPLPLLVSM